1 LKCNNVLYVYSLY
14 LDVLMHITNNKHIE
28 SLIFH

>member
-1 LKCNNVLYVYSLY
+1 
-14 LDVLMHITNNKHIE
+14 MHITNNKHIE